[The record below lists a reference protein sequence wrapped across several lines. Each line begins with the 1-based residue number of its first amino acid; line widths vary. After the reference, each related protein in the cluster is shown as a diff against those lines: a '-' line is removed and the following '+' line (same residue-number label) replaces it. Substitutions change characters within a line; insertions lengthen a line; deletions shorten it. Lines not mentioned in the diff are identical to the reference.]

1 MISTLT
7 EEEIRSYLLT
17 AEDSIDT
24 FVAHP
29 IVTEGTFKSFLMKIQ
44 GKQTEI

>member
-7 EEEIRSYLLT
+7 EEEIQRYLLM

-29 IVTEGTFKSFLMKIQ
+29 IVTEGIFKSFLMKIQ